1 MCMDGRP
8 IAGTASKQHAAN
20 ANRIELYSVVTGTL
34 SAFFLEM
41 VAKLHAGGERLQ
53 RHN

>member
-1 MCMDGRP
+1 MEGRA
-8 IAGTASKQHAAN
+8 IAGTARKQHAAN
-20 ANRIELYSVVTGTL
+20 ANRIELHIVVTRNLGAL
-34 SAFFLEM
+34 FLKM